1 MKLQKLL
8 VICAIVAAV
17 IQPGREMAYAQSP
30 SVTAKDFSELR
41 EQWVQELRSK
51 QLDQILKQYAPDAV
65 FLPPSTRIAG
75 QAAIREHFKMIM
87 ATFNSDLSLHSLDAQ
102 QSGDLAYD
110 SGDYQETPD
119 PESTTTISPLPLPTS
134 GITLSSVRGRL
145 ASSLCVIRTIEMVTS
160 RG

>member
-17 IQPGREMAYAQSP
+17 IQPGREMAHAQSP

-41 EQWVQELRSK
+41 EQWVQDLRAK
-51 QLDQILKQYAPDAV
+51 QLDQVLKRYAPDAV

-87 ATFNSDLSLHSLDAQ
+87 ATFNSDLNLHSIETL

-110 SGDYQETPD
+110 SGDYEETMEQIAD
-119 PESTTTISPLPLPTS
+119 GTKHEY
-134 GITLSSVRGRL
+134 RGNYL
-145 ASSLCVIRTIEMVTS
+145 VIYQRQKDGKWLIVEHMWN
-160 RG
+160 